1 MAKEKKRAA
10 FFTPLEL
17 DILIRSYGEFEH
29 VFKKKSNTAAGAK
42 QRETAWE
49 NIAAR
54 VNACNHAGE
63 KRTWLQL
70 KMKYKNIVQTANRK
84 KADARKM
91 GGGRAPPPLT
101 EAEEL
106 ALRQNFGRPTTEGI
120 PGGSSSSEP
129 TPQDTSTFITCNIPR
144 PIYLFLSLFIQ
155 IFISLFIFFYF
166 FLPTYSDGAICLVEP
181 PHATTDL
188 VTDEE
193 CEETLSAAFT
203 EGEPERPV
211 EGMAGQQQEGP
222 STSTAQI
229 DTLKISTKYFF

>member
-1 MAKEKKRAA
+1 MRHIVESAKVNIKLLSSACSKGA
-10 FFTPLEL
+10 
-17 DILIRSYGEFEH
+17 IR
-29 VFKKKSNTAAGAK
+29 
-42 QRETAWE
+42 R
-49 NIAAR
+49 
-54 VNACNHAGE
+54 GE

-84 KADARKM
+84 KADARKT
-91 GGGRAPPPLT
+91 GGGRAPPLLT
-101 EAEEL
+101 EAEAL
-106 ALRQNFGRPTTEGI
+106 ALSQNFGRPETEGI

-129 TPQDTSTFITCNIPR
+129 TPQDTSAFI
-144 PIYLFLSLFIQ
+144 
-155 IFISLFIFFYF
+155 
-166 FLPTYSDGAICLVEP
+166 TYSDGAICLVEP

-222 STSTAQI
+222 STSTAPI
-229 DTLKISTKYFF
+229 DIKDIYKIFLLKKIEKTNKEMQFLDRQMRRADLEIELLEHKLEVGAWSQVNYVNYVNYRNIN

>member
-1 MAKEKKRAA
+1 MRA
-10 FFTPLEL
+10 
-17 DILIRSYGEFEH
+17 IR
-29 VFKKKSNTAAGAK
+29 
-42 QRETAWE
+42 R
-49 NIAAR
+49 
-54 VNACNHAGE
+54 GE

-84 KADARKM
+84 KADARKT
-91 GGGRAPPPLT
+91 GGGRAPPLLT
-101 EAEEL
+101 EAEAL
-106 ALRQNFGRPTTEGI
+106 ALSQNFGRPETEGI

-129 TPQDTSTFITCNIPR
+129 TPQDTSAFITCNIPR

-155 IFISLFIFFYF
+155 IFISLFHFFF

-222 STSTAQI
+222 STSTAPI
-229 DTLKISTKYFF
+229 DIKDIYKIFLLKKIEKTNKEMQFLDRQMRRADLEIELLEHKLEVGAWSQVNYVNYVNYRNIN